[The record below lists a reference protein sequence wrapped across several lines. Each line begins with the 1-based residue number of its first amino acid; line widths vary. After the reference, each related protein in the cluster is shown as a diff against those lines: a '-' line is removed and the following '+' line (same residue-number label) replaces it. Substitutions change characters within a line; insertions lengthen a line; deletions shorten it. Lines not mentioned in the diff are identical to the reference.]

1 MIFLSTLKIKC
12 YYHSHNHYY
21 PFPSIERDGWSKS
34 DDILKAIWDHLF
46 LNIMSWTLVSHC
58 LLKVDTKFDYVCVTR
73 TAFHS
78 SHISHVWIVLLSCF
92 NTLFTRCL
100 FVFIVSIPAL
110 FYLRYLDSHW
120 SCLTSFTTALVKPAL
135 YIVLSASVSAGQ
147 DLLLSYFSPSKFV
160 FLLNLCSQI
169 TSVWFRLVNNPY
181 FNVKLL
187 FVSVRIY
194 RRIYFWCMVCVPK

>member
-34 DDILKAIWDHLF
+34 DDILEAIWDHLF

-100 FVFIVSIPAL
+100 FVCFYCIYSCFILPTVFGLTLELSDIVYDSPGQTCSVYCL
-110 FYLRYLDSHW
+110 VCLRKCRTGL
-120 SCLTSFTTALVKPAL
+120 AP
-135 YIVLSASVSAGQ
+135 
-147 DLLLSYFSPSKFV
+147 
-160 FLLNLCSQI
+160 
-169 TSVWFRLVNNPY
+169 
-181 FNVKLL
+181 
-187 FVSVRIY
+187 
-194 RRIYFWCMVCVPK
+194 